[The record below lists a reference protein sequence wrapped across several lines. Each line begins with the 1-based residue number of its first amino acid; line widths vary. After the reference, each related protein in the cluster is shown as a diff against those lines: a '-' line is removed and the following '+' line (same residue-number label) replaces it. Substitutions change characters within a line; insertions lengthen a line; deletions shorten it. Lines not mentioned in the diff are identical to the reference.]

1 MRTTTEFDASKPL
14 SNTQHEKSVQLVALG
29 NSQSESYIKA
39 YKLKKNDDNARIS
52 ASKLL
57 TISNIQ
63 KRLQFLKNQNAEQ
76 DALTRAEKR
85 QILAE
90 FARNKTLS
98 AKERISAIETDNK
111 MTGDNDEGNVMPT
124 FNINFVR

>member
-14 SNTQHEKSVQLVALG
+14 ANSKHEKFVQLVASG
-29 NSQSESYIKA
+29 NSQSDSYKKV
-39 YKLKKNDDNARIS
+39 YKLKKSDDNARIS
-52 ASKLL
+52 ASQLL
-57 TISNIQ
+57 TNINIQ
-63 KRLQFLKNQNAEQ
+63 KRLQYLKNQNAEQ

-90 FARNKTLS
+90 FARNPELS

-111 MTGDNDEGNVMPT
+111 MTGDNDDGNVMPT

>member
-1 MRTTTEFDASKPL
+1 MRTTTDFDASKPL
-14 SNTQHEKSVQLVALG
+14 DNSKHEKFVQLVASG
-29 NSQSESYIKA
+29 NSQSDSYKKV
-39 YKLKKNDDNARIS
+39 YKLKKSDDFAKVNAS
-52 ASKLL
+52 QLL
-57 TISNIQ
+57 TNTNIQ

-111 MTGDNDEGNVMPT
+111 MTGDNDESKAIPT
-124 FNINFVR
+124 FNINFVS